1 MQAKRP
7 PGIAG
12 PASCYR
18 CKQESLRVKLILFVY
33 AHNARALPYSVSLV
47 ARTEPS
53 GLARLQVRIPF
64 AGTDRRGAGEEGLQ
78 PLDQVGAPCG
88 GPQACAHG
96 LSMPV
101 RIFRRRPGRVLCGGL
116 AADAAAMWR
125 GGSAARELGHWLPAY
140 STPAA
145 GGWRILW
152 GSCWRCPC
160 AGAWLTPHRA
170 VLRAL
175 GSQRGRRSAAARAED
190 LGLAAH
196 ARDCGPGSCGAA
208 SV

>member
-12 PASCYR
+12 SASCYQ
-18 CKQESLRVKLILFVY
+18 CKEETLRVKLILFVY
-33 AHNARALPYSVSLV
+33 AHNALPYSVSLV

-88 GPQACAHG
+88 PTCLRLWSEYAGEAFPAATR
-96 LSMPV
+96 PRFV
-101 RIFRRRPGRVLCGGL
+101 RRTCGC
-116 AADAAAMWR
+116 AAAMWR

-140 STPAA
+140 GTPAA
-145 GGWRILW
+145 GGWRISW
-152 GSCWRCPC
+152 ERCWRCPC

-170 VLRAL
+170 ALRAL
-175 GSQRGRRSAAARAED
+175 GSRRAPRSGAARAED
-190 LGLAAH
+190 RGLAAH